1 MMIKTLTILIML
13 LTLTSAE
20 QEPADD
26 LQVLID
32 LDREVSGLL
41 DAYLEAIPECPARP
55 DTPLR
60 LWVLDLAWIRA
71 GSAIDSMMTL
81 QPPMLLPDSQLSS
94 WTDFISG
101 TEELFGVFTEIQN
114 AYHGPSLP
122 DSSQCVMLEDRL
134 LRADSVWRH
143 SEMTLFELMSEEGTQ

>member
-1 MMIKTLTILIML
+1 MKMITVLTMLLVLPSAGRTPAEDLQILI
-13 LTLTSAE
+13 
-20 QEPADD
+20 D
-26 LQVLID
+26 V
-32 LDREVSGLL
+32 DREVSGLL
-41 DAYLEAIPECPARP
+41 DAYLEAVPECPARS

-101 TEELFGVFTEIQN
+101 TEELFRVYDEIQS
-114 AYHGPSLP
+114 AYHAPSLP
-122 DSSQCVMLEDRL
+122 DSSLCVMLEDRL

-143 SEMTLFELMSEEGTQ
+143 SEMVLFELMSEEGTQ